1 MIGTAANTTPSKL
14 EQAEIE
20 AVESLK
26 PTFESP
32 PVKAVGRLG
41 KLGDE
46 PPLQFLSGAV
56 LVVGLLSGK
65 ARLRNAGIRMLT
77 AHTIATGLKTF
88 VKNRVDRTRPAEL
101 DRRTYRAE
109 PGRSGSKG
117 LRSFPSG
124 HAAGLAAVAKAVSR
138 EYAVGPAAAA
148 IAGSLATLQI
158 VRRAH
163 YPSDALAGAAIGL
176 LAEAV
181 ADRLL
186 APLLRR
192 SGG

>member
-1 MIGTAANTTPSKL
+1 MIGTTANTTPSKF

-26 PTFESP
+26 PTFESA

-65 ARLRNAGIRMLT
+65 KRLRNAGIRMLT
-77 AHTIATGLKTF
+77 AHTIATGLKIF

-101 DRRTYRAE
+101 DHRDYRAE
-109 PGRSGSKG
+109 PGRSDSKG

-124 HAAGLAAVAKAVSR
+124 HAAGSAAVAKAVSR
-138 EYAVGPAAAA
+138 EYAVGPAATA
-148 IAGSLATLQI
+148 IAGTLATLQI

-163 YPSDALAGAAIGL
+163 YPSDAIAGAAIGL
-176 LAEAV
+176 VAEALANRV
-181 ADRLL
+181 L

-192 SGG
+192 IGG